1 MVAMI
6 AGAGALLEQVFG
18 LPAIA
23 GNAAITLLVLA
34 VALTGAAGMLASFNI
49 VVPLL
54 VVAAIVIGAGA
65 CLRLPMGPIEARP
78 FASGNP
84 LLGNWFFSAL
94 SFISYNMMA
103 AVSILVPLTEGM
115 EEKRTIH
122 KGLAAGAVLL
132 TLIFVC
138 ILLPMIL
145 FHALVGAAELPM
157 LSLAYSLTP
166 VLGLIYAVLLFAGM
180 FTAALSSLFAI
191 TTRVQQRTGGALI
204 SRRFISLLCALAFV
218 GSIFGFKN
226 VVSFVY
232 PICGYIGFFA
242 LAGILLHF
250 FLLRRSG
257 VGAGN

>member
-1 MVAMI
+1 
-6 AGAGALLEQVFG
+6 
-18 LPAIA
+18 
-23 GNAAITLLVLA
+23 
-34 VALTGAAGMLASFNI
+34 
-49 VVPLL
+49 
-54 VVAAIVIGAGA
+54 
-65 CLRLPMGPIEARP
+65 
-78 FASGNP
+78 
-84 LLGNWFFSAL
+84 
-94 SFISYNMMA
+94 
-103 AVSILVPLTEGM
+103 M

-166 VLGLIYAVLLFAGM
+166 ILGRIYAVLLFAGM